1 MNPAL
6 IQPAPDILILLLLGC
21 RLGRSWF
28 IVKETKSE
36 KKLLV
41 LTKKSSD
48 CCLSL
53 TPTTIQ
59 LLRDLFGPL
68 SRVGASHEFSTDFLK
83 NATTHWFL
91 KIATIVRSLAGI
103 EPASASLRCS
113 TVLCSLSIEFIQV
126 L

>member
-91 KIATIVRSLAGI
+91 KIATIQIPGRNRTCVSKL
-103 EPASASLRCS
+103 EMQYC
-113 TVLCSLSIEFIQV
+113 TM
-126 L
+126 